1 MCHELEISE
10 LCAFFISGLLR
21 DTAIQTRYFCGGWHG
36 QLYMILVIRAAV
48 CYWIYEQQRD
58 TRYRL
63 TVEVVSSLDPV
74 ICQGVV
80 LRSVFERYTPEC
92 RAVSQCATSLK
103 FQSCV
108 RSSLFLV
115 FLILLWGLALVG

>member
-1 MCHELEISE
+1 M
-10 LCAFFISGLLR
+10 
-21 DTAIQTRYFCGGWHG
+21 TRPRYNG
-36 QLYMILVIRAAV
+36 QLYMIVVIRAAV

-103 FQSCV
+103 FQSCAFFSISGV
-108 RSSLFLV
+108 SNTS
-115 FLILLWGLALVG
+115 VGAGVGWLSYCSNLCQDVC